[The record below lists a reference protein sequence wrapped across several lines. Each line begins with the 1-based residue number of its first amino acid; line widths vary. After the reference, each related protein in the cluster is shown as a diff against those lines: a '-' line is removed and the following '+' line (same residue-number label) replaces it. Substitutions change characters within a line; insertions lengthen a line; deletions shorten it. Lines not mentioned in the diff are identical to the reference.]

1 MNNNYLIILMTY
13 AIALFVI
20 SLITENRVLKMMLS
34 FLLGLIPILVCIAGA
49 VS

>member
-1 MNNNYLIILMTY
+1 MKNIYLIILIIY

-20 SLITENRVLKMMLS
+20 ALKVEDKELKTMLG

-49 VS
+49 IS